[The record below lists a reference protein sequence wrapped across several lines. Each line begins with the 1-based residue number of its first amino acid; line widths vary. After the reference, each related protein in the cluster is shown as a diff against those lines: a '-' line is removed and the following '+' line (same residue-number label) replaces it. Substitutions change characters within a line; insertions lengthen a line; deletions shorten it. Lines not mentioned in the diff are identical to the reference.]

1 MMLYLLGIL
10 NLLKTI
16 VIILLIYYGF
26 KLFVRF
32 FGPYLIKKA
41 VDKAQKNAQQN
52 YANPNE
58 TTVEEGKTVI
68 DKKPKSKS
76 KNTNQSYPS
85 DDEYIDFEEIE

>member
-1 MMLYLLGIL
+1 MILYLLGIL

-16 VIILLIYYGF
+16 LVILLIYYGF

-41 VDKAQKNAQQN
+41 VDKVQKKAQQN
-52 YANPNE
+52 YTDPNE
-58 TTVEEGKTVI
+58 TTVEEGKTII
-68 DKKPKSKS
+68 DKKPISKS
-76 KNTNQSYPS
+76 KNTNKSYPS